1 MSRMNEQAAGQE
13 EIEQGMTLIR
23 GPNADICESSMLAF
37 VADYHLTTGD
47 VEKGLSAVEESRAVA
62 TERISDTDR
71 LRLHGELLAMRD
83 PAAAEP
89 ILRDA
94 LATAQRQKSLSMALR
109 SALSL
114 YRLLDKDGR
123 TAEGRT
129 LLKPIYERFT
139 EGFDTTDMVEAAAIL
154 QASHRP
160 THDA

>member
-1 MSRMNEQAAGQE
+1 
-13 EIEQGMTLIR
+13 
-23 GPNADICESSMLAF
+23 
-37 VADYHLTTGD
+37 
-47 VEKGLSAVEESRAVA
+47 VA

-71 LRLHGELLAMRD
+71 LRLHGELLGMRD

-123 TAEGRT
+123 TAEGRH
-129 LLKPIYERFT
+129 LLKPIYEQFT
-139 EGFDTTDMVEAAAIL
+139 EGFDTADMVEAGAIL